1 MARKSAD
8 RVLILGFGVH
18 GGPSGELLSK
28 MVASLQ
34 APPGKVTLEEA
45 GNDFDPSRWCWF
57 GIWVVLGEEFASR
70 HGWKRGGLQ
79 DWNGVRVIVTE
90 SLEDLLQRPALKR
103 SAWEDLKLVM
113 HEMGWKNP

>member
-8 RVLILGFGVH
+8 RVLILGRGVH

-34 APPGKVTLEEA
+34 APQDGVTLFDA
-45 GNDFDPSRWCWF
+45 GDGFDPSRLKGF
-57 GIWVVLGEEFASR
+57 RVWVILGEDLGAPQ
-70 HGWKRGGLQ
+70 GWKRGGFQ

-113 HEMGWKNP
+113 QEMGWKSP

>member
-8 RVLILGFGVH
+8 RVLILGKGVH
-18 GGPSGELLSK
+18 AGPSGELLTK

-34 APPGKVTLEEA
+34 APQDRVTLMEA
-45 GNDFDPSRWCWF
+45 GDDFEPARLKGFRVCV
-57 GIWVVLGEEFASR
+57 ILGEDLGAL
-70 HGWKRGGLQ
+70 HGWKRVGFQ

-103 SAWEDLKLVM
+103 SAWEDLKRVM
-113 HEMGWKNP
+113 QEMGW